1 MTNIHVPDHAAAR
14 HLKDHLKTHMSDRYP
29 TLTYGLGLDK
39 DWNPGNP
46 PALVVYNDGGPLDYA
61 AGGKLVTTRPTLRV
75 VVWSDGLTL
84 SGNIAAYALGQTL
97 SRKAEGFAQI
107 LPGTGLLDAR
117 DSHNGGIMVSF
128 TVRTRLR
135 VTLVTE
141 P

>member
-1 MTNIHVPDHAAAR
+1 MTDVYVPEAAGAR
-14 HLKDHLKTHMSDRYP
+14 LLKDHLKLHMAAKYP

-39 DWNPGNP
+39 DWTPAKP
-46 PALVVYNDGGPLDYA
+46 PALVVFDDSGPVDSAMGGRLIR
-61 AGGKLVTTRPTLRV
+61 TRPTLRV
-75 VVWSDGLTL
+75 VVWSDSRTL

-97 SRKAEGFAQI
+97 SRRAEGFAQI

-117 DSHNGGIMVSF
+117 DTNNGGIMVSY

>member
-1 MTNIHVPDHAAAR
+1 MTEIYVPDADAAR
-14 HLKDHLKTHMSDRYP
+14 HLKDHLKTHMAAKYP
-29 TLTYGLGLDK
+29 GLTYGLGLD
-39 DWNPGNP
+39 GNWTPSDP
-46 PALVVYNDGGPLDYA
+46 PALAVFDDGGAVDSGM
-61 AGGKLVTTRPTLRV
+61 GGRLIRTRPTLRV
-75 VVWSDGLTL
+75 VVWSDSRTL
-84 SGNIAAYALGQTL
+84 SGEIAAYALGQTL
-97 SRKAEGFAQI
+97 SRRAEGFSQI

>member
-1 MTNIHVPDHAAAR
+1 MTEILLPEAAGAR
-14 HLKDHLKTHMSDRYP
+14 LLKDHLKLHMSTKYP
-29 TLTYGLGLDK
+29 ALTYGLGLDK
-39 DWNPGNP
+39 DWTPAKP
-46 PALVVYNDGGPLDYA
+46 PALVVFDDSGPVDSAMGGR
-61 AGGKLVTTRPTLRV
+61 LVTTRPTLRV
-75 VVWSDGLTL
+75 VVWSDSRTL

-117 DSHNGGIMVSF
+117 DTNNGGIMVSY

>member
-1 MTNIHVPDHAAAR
+1 MTDIYAPAPAAAR
-14 HLKDHLKTHMSDRYP
+14 HPKDHLKIHMPAKYP

-39 DWNPGNP
+39 DWTPSKP
-46 PALVVYNDGGPLDYA
+46 PALVVFDDSGPVDSAMGGRLIR
-61 AGGKLVTTRPTLRV
+61 TRPTLGV

-97 SRKAEGFAQI
+97 SRKAEGFSQI

-117 DSHNGGIMVSF
+117 DTNNGGIMVSY

>member
-1 MTNIHVPDHAAAR
+1 MTDIYVPDPAAAR
-14 HLKDHLKTHMSDRYP
+14 HLKDHLMIHMAAKYP

-39 DWNPGNP
+39 DWTPAKP
-46 PALVVYNDGGPLDYA
+46 PALVVFNDSGPVEAGMGGQMIS
-61 AGGKLVTTRPTLRV
+61 TRPTLRV

-117 DSHNGGIMVSF
+117 DTNNGGIMVSY

>member
-1 MTNIHVPDHAAAR
+1 MTEILLPDPAAAR
-14 HLKDHLKTHMSDRYP
+14 HLKDHLKIHMADKYP

-39 DWNPGNP
+39 DWTPSKP
-46 PALVVYNDGGPLDYA
+46 PALVVFDDSGPVDSAMGGRLIR
-61 AGGKLVTTRPTLRV
+61 TRPTLRV

-97 SRKAEGFAQI
+97 SRKAEGFSQI

-117 DSHNGGIMVSF
+117 DTNNGGIMVSY